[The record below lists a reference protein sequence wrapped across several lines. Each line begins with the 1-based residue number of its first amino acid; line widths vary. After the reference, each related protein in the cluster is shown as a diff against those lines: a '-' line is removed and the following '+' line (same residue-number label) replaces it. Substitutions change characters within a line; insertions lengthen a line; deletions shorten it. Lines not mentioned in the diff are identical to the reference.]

1 MCRIGILEKA
11 KSRFGTVTL
20 FFSDISFITALSNN
34 SAGRKT
40 ELEKAHSTQP
50 KQEN

>member
-1 MCRIGILEKA
+1 LEKA
-11 KSRFGTVTL
+11 KSRFGTVAL

-34 SAGRKT
+34 SAGRET
-40 ELEKAHSTQP
+40 ELEKGHSTQP